1 MGFYDNNQYQQAGFK
16 AMERYDITLRVI
28 ECIDLM
34 GDLFTTLRFGGINQ
48 DSKLVYE
55 SFINAFFKVFHIT
68 ASMLTDKDIELITS
82 IESAFT
88 CDLSISPENASKF
101 LKLYEDYLFAMKKAG
116 IYDPMVIKKYLN
128 PGDAWTDSV

>member
-55 SFINAFFKVFHIT
+55 SFINAFF
-68 ASMLTDKDIELITS
+68 
-82 IESAFT
+82 
-88 CDLSISPENASKF
+88 SKF
-101 LKLYEDYLFAMKKAG
+101 F
-116 IYDPMVIKKYLN
+116 I
-128 PGDAWTDSV
+128 